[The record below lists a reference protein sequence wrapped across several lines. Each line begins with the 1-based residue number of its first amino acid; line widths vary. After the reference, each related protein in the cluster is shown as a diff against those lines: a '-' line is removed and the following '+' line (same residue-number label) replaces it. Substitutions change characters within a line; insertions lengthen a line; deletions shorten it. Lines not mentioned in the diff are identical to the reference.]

1 MTAPSP
7 LPDTSVEATRI
18 PRLPASPLRFTLQF
32 ARRFRWWYLLIASLQ
47 VLASIC
53 AVMLPYALGKVVG
66 VIGAGVPGSELYGA
80 LALPLGLFLGLSL
93 AEVVFSRS
101 AGFCRVYVAPL
112 QRTRVSAEL
121 FAYLQ
126 HHSQRYI
133 SSNFAGSLASR
144 VSETAMG
151 VNMTL
156 WALIFDFLPVLVTMG
171 MAVVLLA
178 TASGTLALFALLWS
192 LAFVGA
198 SYLLARRC
206 QPYSKAFAAARSET
220 TGRIVDAIGNL
231 SAIRLFA
238 RIGFERRFL
247 QGFLD
252 KEVKAARN
260 AFYYNEKIVL
270 FQFLAALVLKV
281 GLLFFAV
288 WLWRQDRIDVAGFVM
303 STSLSFVVI
312 AEARNISRRF
322 LDLFEYIG
330 NIENGVRTIIRPHDI
345 VDAEDARDIEIEH
358 GSIELQNVGFAYE
371 DGQQVFDGLDLKIPG
386 GQRVGLVGYS
396 GSGKSTLLGLIMR
409 LHDPQQGRI
418 LIDGEDIRHFRQQ
431 SLHSQI
437 SLIPQDPS
445 LFHRSLLDNIRYG
458 DPEADREA
466 VEAAARQAY
475 AHDFI
480 QQMQQQYDSLVGER
494 GVKLSGGQRQRIAI
508 ARVIVKNAPILIM
521 DEATSSLDSLT
532 EKAIQDALEEVM
544 RDKTVI
550 VVAHRL
556 STVASLDRI
565 LFFDNGRIVED
576 GSPQELLACPG
587 GAYRR
592 LWEQQVNG
600 MLPERQPTP
609 VASQDEDSELGH
621 QSGAH
626 TSNALP

>member
-1 MTAPSP
+1 M
-7 LPDTSVEATRI
+7 
-18 PRLPASPLRFTLQF
+18 
-32 ARRFRWWYLLIASLQ
+32 
-47 VLASIC
+47 
-53 AVMLPYALGKVVG
+53 
-66 VIGAGVPGSELYGA
+66 
-80 LALPLGLFLGLSL
+80 
-93 AEVVFSRS
+93 
-101 AGFCRVYVAPL
+101 
-112 QRTRVSAEL
+112 
-121 FAYLQ
+121 
-126 HHSQRYI
+126 
-133 SSNFAGSLASR
+133 
-144 VSETAMG
+144 
-151 VNMTL
+151 
-156 WALIFDFLPVLVTMG
+156 
-171 MAVVLLA
+171 
-178 TASGTLALFALLWS
+178 
-192 LAFVGA
+192 
-198 SYLLARRC
+198 
-206 QPYSKAFAAARSET
+206 
-220 TGRIVDAIGNL
+220 
-231 SAIRLFA
+231 FA

-288 WLWRQDRIDVAGFVM
+288 WLWHQGRIDVAGFVM

-345 VDAEDARDIEIEH
+345 VDAEGARDIEIEQ

-371 DGQQVFDGLDLKIPG
+371 SGQRVFDGLDLKIPG

-418 LIDGEDIRHFRQQ
+418 LVDGEDIRSFRQQ

-458 DPEADREA
+458 DPEADRDA
-466 VEAAARQAY
+466 VESAARQAY

-544 RDKTVI
+544 RGKTVI

-565 LFFDNGRIVED
+565 LFFDNGRIIED
-576 GSPQELLACPG
+576 GSPQELLNRPD

-592 LWEQQVNG
+592 LWDQQVNG
-600 MLPERQPTP
+600 MLPEHQPTP
-609 VASQDEDSELGH
+609 VATQDEDGELGH